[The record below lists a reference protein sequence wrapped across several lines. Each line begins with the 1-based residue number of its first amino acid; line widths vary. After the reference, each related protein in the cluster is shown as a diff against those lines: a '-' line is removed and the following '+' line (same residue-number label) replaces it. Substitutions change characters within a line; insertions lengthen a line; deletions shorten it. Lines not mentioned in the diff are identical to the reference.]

1 MKYILILATA
11 LIVTSCSDTQETT
24 ETQSY
29 VLKAARYRYTV
40 EVTYNDKTRERFSY
54 EGYDEEFPYL
64 RIIAGESV
72 AIGDSILAKNVQ
84 SVRLIEQTLISK

>member
-1 MKYILILATA
+1 MKYILILAAT
-11 LIVTSCSDTQETT
+11 LFITSCSDTQRSI

-29 VLKAARYRYTV
+29 VLKSARYRYIV
-40 EVTYNDKTRERFSY
+40 EVTYNDKTREQFSY
-54 EGYDEEFPYL
+54 EGYDKEFPYL

-84 SVRLIEQTLISK
+84 SIRLIEQTLINK